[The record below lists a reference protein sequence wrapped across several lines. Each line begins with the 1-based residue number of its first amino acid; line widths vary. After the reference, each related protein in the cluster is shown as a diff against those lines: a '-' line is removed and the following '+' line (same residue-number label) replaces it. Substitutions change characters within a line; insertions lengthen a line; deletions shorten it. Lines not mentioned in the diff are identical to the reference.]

1 MTTEKHQ
8 PPLFEREN
16 SKYDIVRYK
25 MPFWYLIQVI
35 QTQLYAKG
43 FVVPMGGTLVY
54 RTFSNYIE
62 LWTKYHL
69 YRFFSIKVVL
79 IQQKVSC
86 FQIDSIMY
94 WQYILILISMWRLHL
109 SSLYVGHICIIKR
122 LRSKILSWDVWSVE
136 RKPVSRCRG

>member
-1 MTTEKHQ
+1 MTTERHQ
-8 PPLFEREN
+8 PPPPLIWKRQFKLRHR
-16 SKYDIVRYK
+16 STPRYK

-35 QTQLYAKG
+35 QTQLHAKG

-69 YRFFSIKVVL
+69 LSIFFIKVVV
-79 IQQKVSC
+79 IQQKMSC
-86 FQIDSIMY
+86 FQIVSIMY
-94 WQYILILISMWRLHL
+94 WQYILILISVWRLHL

-122 LRSKILSWDVWSVE
+122 PRSFSILVYFS
-136 RKPVSRCRG
+136 